1 MRALPRWEVSD
12 IIGRFGAGL
21 RASGHIGAW
30 QKKVLTALEHCRTAA
45 LGGHVDACGACG
57 ALRISY
63 NSCRDSNCP
72 KCQSLE
78 RECWIMAR
86 EEELLPVVYYHAVF
100 TLPAQWNGLC
110 LHNPRFLYD
119 ALFDAAWE
127 ALQKFAAD
135 RKWLAAKGGATMVLH
150 TWGQNMML
158 HPHVHAIVP
167 GGGLTKEGHWTKTKG
182 GGDKFLYPVKALSKV
197 FRAIFMK
204 KVCGALE
211 AGLLVLP
218 QDEAQFQGPAAC
230 RAWRNS
236 LYQKPWVV
244 YAKRPFGGPKQSL
257 PRTLVGVIECLGRY
271 THRTAI
277 SNHRILE
284 VTDTQVRFT
293 YKDYRAEGRRKEM
306 TLGGEEFLR
315 RFCLHIRP
323 KGFRRMR
330 HYGILSNAA
339 KARALAACRRSLRP
353 HDVPK
358 PKKDKKQLREAALQR
373 LWQGRDPNL
382 CPCCK
387 TGTML
392 RIGLVPPQAR
402 APPSAGAMPHWTPL
416 TN

>member
-1 MRALPRWEVSD
+1 MRYSR
-12 IIGRFGAGL
+12 
-21 RASGHIGAW
+21 
-30 QKKVLTALEHCRTAA
+30 
-45 LGGHVDACGACG
+45 
-57 ALRISY
+57 
-63 NSCRDSNCP
+63 
-72 KCQSLE
+72 
-78 RECWIMAR
+78 
-86 EEELLPVVYYHAVF
+86 
-100 TLPAQWNGLC
+100 C
-110 LHNPRFLYD
+110 LHNPLFLYD
-119 ALFDAAWE
+119 ALFESVWE

-135 RKWLAAKGGATMVLH
+135 RKWLAAKSGAKMALH
-150 TWGQNMML
+150 TWGQNLML
-158 HPHVHAIVP
+158 HLHVHAIVP

-197 FRAIFMK
+197 FRAIFVK

-218 QDEAQFQGPAAC
+218 PGEVQFQGPAAY

-244 YAKRPFGGPKQSL
+244 YAKRPFGGPKQ
-257 PRTLVGVIECLGRY
+257 VIEYLGRY

-277 SNHRILE
+277 SNHLILA
-284 VTDTQVRFT
+284 VTDTNVRFA

-339 KARALAACRRSLRP
+339 KARAVAASRRSLRP

-358 PKKDKKQLREAALQR
+358 PKKEKKQLREAALQR
-373 LWQGRDPNL
+373 PWQGRDPNL

-392 RIGLVPPQAR
+392 YIGLVPPRRRR
-402 APPSAGAMPHWTPL
+402 AQCHTGRP
-416 TN
+416 